1 MQNIQVVLVRP
12 RFPENIGMAAR
23 ACANMGVSHLCLVKP
38 ELWDSSPQPPEAS
51 VSENSTQSTEPH
63 EHLQAGGAPNLAIA
77 PNELRQL
84 DDNLAPNAAVCP
96 YRAKALSLA
105 TSAGRQVINNIRQ
118 HPDLSAAIA
127 STTLCLGTT
136 ARTGGW
142 RQHILAPEQAARLCA
157 EHISQGGSVSLV
169 FGPEDTGLLN
179 SDVELCTHLVC
190 IPTALEAAS
199 LNLAQAVLILLYEL
213 RKAFGNSQNL
223 AATPSNKSTTSESST
238 QNLPPELDFEG
249 LANLAEP
256 QSSPTPETSAQPLRQ
271 RGRVRHSPLISL
283 AQKELL
289 TTTIKETMQAI
300 DYLPQENSTYL
311 MLPISRLIGRSAIRH
326 NEFSMLMGICRKTL
340 RLANKQNPKAR

>member
-12 RFPENIGMAAR
+12 RFPENIGMTAR
-23 ACANMGVSHLCLVKP
+23 ACANMGVGHLCLVKP
-38 ELWDSSPQPPEAS
+38 QLWSPSPKLVEDAENKPALPNAS
-51 VSENSTQSTEPH
+51 
-63 EHLQAGGAPNLAIA
+63 EHLQAPGEGS
-77 PNELRQL
+77 
-84 DDNLAPNAAVCP
+84 CP

-105 TSAGRQVINNIRQ
+105 TGAGRRVIENIREA
-118 HPDLSAAIA
+118 PDLSAAIA
-127 STTLCLGTT
+127 TATLCLGTT

-142 RQHILAPEQAARLCA
+142 RQHILDPEQAARLCA
-157 EHISQGGSVSLV
+157 GHILQGGSVSLV

-179 SDVELCTHLVC
+179 SDIELCTHLVC

-213 RKAFGNSQNL
+213 RKACTKGQKITAPHSSQN
-223 AATPSNKSTTSESST
+223 TSSESST
-238 QNLPPELDFEG
+238 QAQPLKLDFEEPDFAG
-249 LANLAEP
+249 LDFEKLANLADP
-256 QSSPTPETSAQPLRQ
+256 QTKSTPSIFGQPLRQ

-289 TTTIKETMQAI
+289 TSTIKETMQAI
-300 DYLPQENSTYL
+300 DYLPQENSSYL

-340 RLANKQNPKAR
+340 RLAHKEPPKES